1 MLSRIEH
8 RVLHQFD
15 DILRIV
21 LVSQCHYGRIV
32 NIVSTQLE
40 SREEWCVSIF
50 EVTEE
55 RIVCTAT
62 YVNVEI
68 EGDDIWFVYWSINSE
83 CCNTVVCTSAEEIET
98 IVTFIGSD
106 VAVVH
111 VFTFVALTAINE

>member
-55 RIVCTAT
+55 RIV
-62 YVNVEI
+62 
-68 EGDDIWFVYWSINSE
+68 
-83 CCNTVVCTSAEEIET
+83 
-98 IVTFIGSD
+98 
-106 VAVVH
+106 
-111 VFTFVALTAINE
+111 

>member
-50 EVTEE
+50 EVT
-55 RIVCTAT
+55 
-62 YVNVEI
+62 
-68 EGDDIWFVYWSINSE
+68 FVSI
-83 CCNTVVCTSAEEIET
+83 
-98 IVTFIGSD
+98 
-106 VAVVH
+106 
-111 VFTFVALTAINE
+111 VFTVTES